1 MLTEGQTEQ
10 FHITKE
16 YDDYTSFHNEKQWTE
31 SRKEHTNKLRHIF
44 KYAAFNAIQRLAT
57 LAMLW
62 QQATAIRETVKAF
75 GIDYSVTES
84 RQTNNATNG

>member
-1 MLTEGQTEQ
+1 MKNNEQ
-10 FHITKE
+10 E
-16 YDDYTSFHNEKQWTE
+16 N
-31 SRKEHTNKLRHIF
+31 RKEHTNKLRHIF

-57 LAMLW
+57 LEMLW
-62 QQATAIRETVKAF
+62 QHATAICETVKAF